1 MAAQVTE
8 TVPTVWDTV
17 CTFGRYQHE
26 TINGEPCITVHDA
39 STCKVMLDDFAAH
52 PQNDIFYDKQHE
64 VVDALGDRAVDDD
77 ALREWAGDGHAMAWG
92 NALVMIVGGQ
102 VVRYEPHPGAPQEP
116 PTADQ
121 VLRQSDGSMRPDGV
135 YCLRASVTPRGA
147 DENSGIAA
155 FRYTSPFFVPEKD
168 GHRLLNLTVTNDPRM
183 RDCALAF
190 QRSSGR
196 AVAMSRIKAVRSEA
210 AQENKPMVDPKDA
223 AVMTAAGIGP
233 DDSPEQKLSKMT
245 SYARQMEECVQA
257 SKMDAG
263 EHAAIEM
270 LKEKIAMLEAALA
283 SKQSEDGELR
293 ESMKRMEE
301 ERRMEEAR
309 KFARGALAMGRV
321 FGKHKGSPEQTEA
334 WLADAYRKDPK
345 GAENLLAAEKTFQPS
360 LTEAM
365 VMGRLTAHGAGIGA
379 PQPSVP
385 KAVSP
390 IHAAQNRYS
399 VEHAKV
405 MTRLRTQP
413 GGDKMPVDRR
423 YDAATKILEEEQP
436 DLIAAL
442 RGE

>member
-321 FGKHKGSPEQTEA
+321 FGKHK
-334 WLADAYRKDPK
+334 L
-345 GAENLLAAEKTFQPS
+345 
-360 LTEAM
+360 
-365 VMGRLTAHGAGIGA
+365 
-379 PQPSVP
+379 
-385 KAVSP
+385 
-390 IHAAQNRYS
+390 
-399 VEHAKV
+399 
-405 MTRLRTQP
+405 
-413 GGDKMPVDRR
+413 
-423 YDAATKILEEEQP
+423 
-436 DLIAAL
+436 
-442 RGE
+442 